1 MYKCILIATD
11 GSPLSDKAVEAGLS
25 LAALAGAAVVA
36 LKVVPHYPR
45 SYFEG
50 GLATDT
56 NDMKRIEKQWSEA
69 ANTLVNDIKTK
80 GEEQKVA
87 VTAVVVKSDLVAEAV
102 IETAQNHHCD
112 LIVMA
117 SHGRKG
123 IQRMLLGSETQ
134 HVLTHANMPVLVLR

>member
-11 GSPLSDKAVEAGLS
+11 GSPLSDKAVETGLS

-50 GLATDT
+50 GLATDA

-69 ANTLVNDIKTK
+69 AQTLVNDIKTK

-123 IQRMLLGSETQ
+123 IQRLLLGSETQ

>member
-50 GLATDT
+50 GLATDA

-69 ANTLVNDIKTK
+69 AHTLVNDIKTK
-80 GEEQKVA
+80 GDGQNVA

-134 HVLTHANMPVLVLR
+134 HVLTHASVPVLVLR

>member
-69 ANTLVNDIKTK
+69 ANTLVNDIKIK